1 MPIEQLKFSRQGK
14 VVIDLRDPHKI
25 EIDGELVLAMVASG
39 VIMIPSFG
47 FSPLIAIGVA
57 VVAAYY
63 VADNVR
69 LK

>member
-1 MPIEQLKFSRQGK
+1 
-14 VVIDLRDPHKI
+14 LRDPHKI
-25 EIDGELVLAMVASG
+25 EIDGELVLAVVASG

>member
-1 MPIEQLKFSRQGK
+1 LRQGK

-25 EIDGELVLAMVASG
+25 EIDGGLVLTMVASG
-39 VIMIPSFG
+39 LLMIPSFG
-47 FSPLIAIGVA
+47 LSPLIAIGVG

>member
-1 MPIEQLKFSRQGK
+1 
-14 VVIDLRDPHKI
+14 LRDPHKI
-25 EIDGELVLAMVASG
+25 EIDGELVLTMVASG